1 MSSNKD
7 IIEAHYAAGDAGDLP
22 GMLAPFA
29 DDIIWTEAAGFPLA
43 GTYIGPAAVAEHV
56 FGALQRDWDGYT
68 VAIDELIDTGD
79 TVIGLGTYSGTYRE
93 TGKSF
98 EARVAHI
105 WRLADGKAIRFEQ
118 ITDTAEVLAAMS

>member
-98 EARVAHI
+98 QARVAHI

-118 ITDTAEVLAAMS
+118 ITNTAEVLAAMS

>member
-98 EARVAHI
+98 QARVAHI

>member
-1 MSSNKD
+1 MSINKD
-7 IIEAHYAAGDAGDLP
+7 IIEAHYAAGDAGDLA

-43 GTYIGPAAVAEHV
+43 GTYIGPSSVAEHV

-68 VAIDELIDTGD
+68 VAIDELIDAGD
-79 TVIGLGTYSGTYRE
+79 TVIGLGIYSGTYRE

-105 WRLADGKAIRFEQ
+105 WRLAGGKAIRFEQ